1 MNNLH
6 NLKEEEL
13 ASMAMQIES
22 LAEQK
27 SEKDLYLALGN
38 ALYDSGIDVDA
49 NGNAELVSSKYF
61 GTNKGRMNLN
71 ESFDFVSDATPLD
84 SEESRSNGKKFWDR
98 FRDEL
103 RKFICENSKIKELFE
118 GEGNLVD
125 FLKISIPIIISAL
138 GWAAMGP
145 LGLTILAS
153 VAALIAKV
161 GFTAYCNI

>member
-1 MNNLH
+1 
-6 NLKEEEL
+6 
-13 ASMAMQIES
+13 
-22 LAEQK
+22 
-27 SEKDLYLALGN
+27 
-38 ALYDSGIDVDA
+38 
-49 NGNAELVSSKYF
+49 
-61 GTNKGRMNLN
+61 
-71 ESFDFVSDATPLD
+71 PLD
-84 SEESRSNGKKFWDR
+84 KEASKTNGKKFWDR

-161 GFTAYCNI
+161 GFAAYCNI